1 MGKLIHYVRDF
12 VRNDWHPLPY
22 AGVALLLVVALFINY
37 SPLIDIQWVGREDGM
52 PAWTLHFFLL
62 YGGAYYAAA
71 LLGAK
76 GSSRPYL
83 TDARFWVFSLLLILT
98 ALLPKVGFAKPIDVL
113 SMSQW
118 SGPEKLFVHK
128 SQFFLYQFVLTAVAL
143 GLMALLLGGWYRLE
157 VGLRWDGAT
166 LRKYLLILLAVSP
179 LMVAASFLPDFQK
192 AYPQY
197 KPWFGDGDAFGLSE
211 MERTAIFT
219 LCYSTGFLAV
229 ELLFRGAMV
238 LGMFRI
244 MGSRA
249 VLPMAAMYCVFHFG
263 KPMGEAIASIFGSY
277 LLGVLALH
285 GRSIM
290 GGVVVHLG
298 IALLMELLGH
308 MQHHLR

>member
-1 MGKLIHYVRDF
+1 MNQLTAYIRDF
-12 VRNDWHPLPY
+12 VREDWHPLPY
-22 AGVALLLVVALFINY
+22 VGLVFLLAAALFINY
-37 SPLIDIQWVGREDGM
+37 SSIIDIQWVGREDGM
-52 PAWTLHFFLL
+52 TAWTLHYFLL

-71 LLGAK
+71 LLGSKDSQRA
-76 GSSRPYL
+76 YL
-83 TDARFWVFSLLLILT
+83 SDARFWVFSLLLIFT
-98 ALLPKVGFAKPIDVL
+98 ALLPKVGFARPIDVM
-113 SMSQW
+113 SMAQW

-128 SQFFLYQFVLTAVAL
+128 SQFFLYQFMLTAVAL
-143 GLMALLLGGWYRLE
+143 GLMVLVLGGWYRLE

-166 LRKYLLILLAVSP
+166 LRKYLFILLAVSP
-179 LMVAASFLPDFQK
+179 LMVAASFLPDFQR

-197 KPWFGDGDAFGLSE
+197 KPWFGDGVAFGLSE
-211 MERTAIFT
+211 TERTAIFT

-238 LGMFRI
+238 IGMFRI
-244 MGSRA
+244 MGTRA

-277 LLGVLALH
+277 VLGVLALY

-308 MQHHLR
+308 VQHYVR